1 MLLWVLLAL
10 MTGAA
15 VLSVLW
21 PLSRHVAPAL
31 EPQTD
36 VAFYRRQLAEIDRDR
51 ERGVI
56 GGPEAEA
63 AKIESSRRLL
73 RAASEAEP
81 ETDITSEPALRRR
94 RAASALALSV
104 VPIIGLALYGGLGSP
119 QLPSRQAAAQPQAD
133 LGSGAAAP
141 DIATALARIEDH
153 LAAHPDDGRGWDI
166 VAPIYLRGG
175 RFEDAARAYANAR
188 RLDGSTPERLL
199 GHGEALVSAG
209 QGIVSAEARAIFQG
223 VLALDRS
230 SPPARYYLAL
240 AAEQEGDRDGAEAGY
255 RSLIADA
262 PPGAPWLTLVERR
275 LAAISGQPEPAVP
288 QAQAPVPPEIAAMVS
303 GLDERLRA
311 GGGSEAEW
319 ARLIRSFVVLGRRDD
334 ALDRVARARSVLAG
348 DPDALARLDDLARSL
363 GLSPE
368 VAGR

>member
-119 QLPSRQAAAQPQAD
+119 QLPSRQAAQPQASVA
-133 LGSGAAAP
+133 SGPAAP

-153 LAAHPDDGRGWDI
+153 LAAHPDDWRGWDI

-188 RLDGSTPERLL
+188 RLNGSTAERLL

-240 AAEQEGDRDGAEAGY
+240 AAEQEGDRDAAGAGY

-262 PPGAPWLTLVERR
+262 PPGAPWLPIVQRR
-275 LAAISGQPEPAVP
+275 LAAISGQPEPAVR
-288 QAQAPVPPEIAAMVS
+288 QAPAEVPPEIAAMVS
-303 GLDERLRA
+303 GLDERLKT

-334 ALDRVARARSVLAG
+334 ALDRVARARTVLAG
-348 DPDALARLDDLARSL
+348 DPGALARLDDLARSL